1 MDLYK
6 KVLGRNLRYYRQ
18 KNGYGLCEIAFNANI
33 SSSYLS
39 DIEHAR
45 KEPSESVLSNLCNAL
60 DIPFYQLYED
70 IALEIKREMRDK
82 YELSA

>member
-18 KNGYGLCEIAFNANI
+18 KNKAGLRETAFNANI
-33 SSSYLS
+33 SYTYLC
-39 DIEHAR
+39 DIENAK
-45 KEPSESVLSNLCNAL
+45 KEPSEVVLKSLCLAL
-60 DIPFYQLYED
+60 DVPFYQLYED
-70 IALEIKREMRDK
+70 IATEIKREMSVG